1 VWQHPQKLTQPWCC
15 GMQAPSAA
23 ASEFQIVVTD
33 PHKTGDNVGVRASCA
48 FCPRSVHQL
57 LRSHRR

>member
-1 VWQHPQKLTQPWCC
+1 
-15 GMQAPSAA
+15 MQAPSAA